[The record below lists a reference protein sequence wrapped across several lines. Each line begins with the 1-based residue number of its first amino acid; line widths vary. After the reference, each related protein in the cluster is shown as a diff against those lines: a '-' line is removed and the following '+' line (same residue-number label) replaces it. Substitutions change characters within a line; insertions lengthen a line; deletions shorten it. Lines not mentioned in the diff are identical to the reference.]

1 MTSADLSGNWGKNPS
16 SGALPVKLSKRTE
29 PHFRMTESGM
39 LLIATRTAGHPQ
51 LQFPPLEFVHG
62 DEPVEQV
69 PIGPFGQLYTYTL
82 VHPGKDSEPYALAM
96 VDFEPGVRAFGRL
109 ICKDG
114 KAPAIDS
121 TMRIVPSELP
131 DGSPDYAFEAV
142 SGESA

>member
-1 MTSADLSGNWGKNPS
+1 M
-16 SGALPVKLSKRTE
+16 KLSKRTE

-39 LLIATRTAGHPQ
+39 LLIATRTASHPQ
-51 LQFPPLEFVHG
+51 LQFPPLDYVHG
-62 DEPVEQV
+62 DESVEQV

-109 ICKDG
+109 NCNDG

-131 DGSPDYAFEAV
+131 DGSADYAFEAV